1 MKLKKLFRALAL
13 CTAGVLACAIL
24 TACGDKGDSSSQT
37 SAADT
42 DKKFVITLYAN
53 DAPITCENFEKLVKE
68 KFYDGLTFWR
78 IMDGFMMQGGDPKG
92 NGTGGSGETIKG
104 EFSSNGV
111 DNDISHTRGTISMA
125 RSTDPDSASSQFFIV
140 QSDSTFLDGD
150 YAAFGHV
157 TSGMDI
163 VDKICKD
170 AKPSDGNGTIAKD
183 QQPVIESIRMV
194 D

>member
-1 MKLKKLFRALAL
+1 
-13 CTAGVLACAIL
+13 
-24 TACGDKGDSSSQT
+24 
-37 SAADT
+37 
-42 DKKFVITLYAN
+42 
-53 DAPITCENFEKLVKE
+53 
-68 KFYDGLTFWR
+68 
-78 IMDGFMMQGGDPKG
+78 
-92 NGTGGSGETIKG
+92 
-104 EFSSNGV
+104 
-111 DNDISHTRGTISMA
+111 
-125 RSTDPDSASSQFFIV
+125 V
-140 QSDSTFLDGD
+140 QSDSTYLDGD